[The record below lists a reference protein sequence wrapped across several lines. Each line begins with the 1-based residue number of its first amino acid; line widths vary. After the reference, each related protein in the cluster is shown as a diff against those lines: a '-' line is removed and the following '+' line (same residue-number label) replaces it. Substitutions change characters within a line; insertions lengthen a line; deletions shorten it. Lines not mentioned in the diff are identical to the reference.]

1 MTAAEQSKRGA
12 LFTVISAVLLGGCS
26 SAVVVDSSF
35 PTPLVEPLPARV
47 GLLFSDDLYDYIHTE
62 ALPQQSTWTI
72 DLGDANVA
80 MLEPLLQTMFAEA
93 RIVDTLPLD
102 PADRASLDGVIVPA
116 LEKFEF
122 DIPFG
127 ERDEFVEVWMQYRL
141 TVYRPDGQIAAE
153 WPVSGYGK
161 FETGGKRVEAVEQAA
176 IFAMREV
183 GATISTKFA
192 EQPDVGYW
200 LEEVQDA
207 TSSPN
212 ATNAP

>member
-1 MTAAEQSKRGA
+1 MTLSEQARRGA
-12 LFTVISAVLLGGCS
+12 LTAVLGALVLSGCS
-26 SAVVVDSSF
+26 SAVVVESLF

-47 GLLFSDDLYDYIHTE
+47 GLIFSDDLYDYIHIE
-62 ALPQQSTWTI
+62 SLPQNSTWTI

-80 MLEPLLQTMFAEA
+80 MLEPLLQTMFDEA
-93 RIVDTLPLD
+93 RTIDGLPLS
-102 PADRASLDGVIVPA
+102 PSELANLDGVIEPA

-127 ERDEFVEVWMQYRL
+127 ERDQFVEVWMQYRL
-141 TVYRPDGQIAAE
+141 IVYRPDGEIAAE

-212 ATNAP
+212 

>member
-1 MTAAEQSKRGA
+1 MAPGLTQRVAPTLA
-12 LFTVISAVLLGGCS
+12 LVAVAFGGCS
-26 SAVVVDSSF
+26 SAVVVESSF

-47 GLLFSDDLYDYIHTE
+47 GVFFTDELYDYIHSE

-80 MLEPLLQTMFAEA
+80 MLEPLLKTMFVET
-93 RIVDTLPLD
+93 RMVDGIELTPTE
-102 PADRASLDGVIVPA
+102 

-127 ERDEFVEVWMQYRL
+127 ERDEFVEVWMQYKL
-141 TVYRPDGQIAAE
+141 TLYRADGRMVIE

-161 FETGGKRVEAVEQAA
+161 FETGGKRVDAVEQAA

-200 LEEVQDA
+200 LQEVQDA
-207 TSSPN
+207 AGNPN
-212 ATNAP
+212 AAILQ

>member
-1 MTAAEQSKRGA
+1 MA
-12 LFTVISAVLLGGCS
+12 VIVVAVGGCS

-35 PTPLVEPLPARV
+35 PTPLIEPLGASV
-47 GLLFSDDLYDYIHTE
+47 GLHFSDDLYDYIHSE
-62 ALPQQSTWTI
+62 ALPRQSTWTI

-80 MLEPLLQTMFAEA
+80 MLEPLLQTMFVET
-93 RIVDTLPLD
+93 RNVDTLPLSES
-102 PADRASLDGVIVPA
+102 DRAGLDAVIEPV

-141 TVYRPDGQIAAE
+141 MLYRPDGEVITE

-207 TSSPN
+207 TGN
-212 ATNAP
+212 TNSAAIR

>member
-1 MTAAEQSKRGA
+1 VGVF
-12 LFTVISAVLLGGCS
+12 FT
-26 SAVVVDSSF
+26 D
-35 PTPLVEPLPARV
+35 E
-47 GLLFSDDLYDYIHTE
+47 LYDYIHSE

-80 MLEPLLQTMFAEA
+80 MLEPLLKTMFVET
-93 RIVDTLPLD
+93 RMVDGIELTPTE
-102 PADRASLDGVIVPA
+102 RATLDGVIVPE

-127 ERDEFVEVWMQYRL
+127 ERDEFVEVWMQYKL
-141 TVYRPDGQIAAE
+141 TLYRADGRMVIE

-161 FETGGKRVEAVEQAA
+161 FETGGKRVDAVEQAA

-200 LEEVQDA
+200 LQEVQDA
-207 TSSPN
+207 AGNPN
-212 ATNAP
+212 AAILQ

>member
-1 MTAAEQSKRGA
+1 MTAPGQLLRGA
-12 LFTVISAVLLGGCS
+12 PALAVIGAWLCGCS

-47 GLLFSDDLYDYIHTE
+47 GLFFSDELYDYIHSE

-80 MLEPLLQTMFAEA
+80 MLEPLLRTMFVET
-93 RIVDTLPLD
+93 RTLDTLPLSA
-102 PADRASLDGVIVPA
+102 ADRADLDGVIVPV

-127 ERDEFVEVWMQYRL
+127 ERDEFVEVWMQYQIGL
-141 TVYRPDGQIAAE
+141 YRTDGQVVLE

-207 TSSPN
+207 TGN
-212 ATNAP
+212 ANVAIVR

>member
-1 MTAAEQSKRGA
+1 MQRGA
-12 LFTVISAVLLGGCS
+12 PGLALVAVMLGGCS
-26 SAVVVDSSF
+26 SAVVVDNTF

-47 GLLFSDDLYDYIHTE
+47 GLFFSDELYDYIHSE

-80 MLEPLLQTMFAEA
+80 MLEPLLQAMFVETQ
-93 RIVDTLPLD
+93 TLEDLQLTETQL
-102 PADRASLDGVIVPA
+102 ATLDGIIVPE

-127 ERDEFVEVWMQYRL
+127 ERDEFVEVWMQYKI
-141 TVYRPDGQIAAE
+141 TVYRPDGQIVVE

-161 FETGGKRVEAVEQAA
+161 FETGGRRVDAVEQAA
-176 IFAMREV
+176 VFAMREV

-207 TSSPN
+207 RGNPN
-212 ATNAP
+212 AAIIR

>member
-1 MTAAEQSKRGA
+1 MTTAEQYRPGA
-12 LFTVISAVLLGGCS
+12 LLAVLGALALGGCS
-26 SAVVVDSSF
+26 SAVVVDSLF

-62 ALPQQSTWTI
+62 ALPRQSTWTI

-80 MLEPLLQTMFAEA
+80 MLEPLLQTMFEEA
-93 RIVDTLPLD
+93 RTIETFPLSAGD
-102 PADRASLDGVIVPA
+102 WANLDGVIEPA

-141 TVYRPDGQIAAE
+141 IVYRPDGEIAAE

-200 LEEVQDA
+200 LEEVRDA
-207 TSSPN
+207 VSGPN
-212 ATNAP
+212 ATIDP

>member
-1 MTAAEQSKRGA
+1 MTATGHKLRASPALAIVAVWLGA
-12 LFTVISAVLLGGCS
+12 CS
-26 SAVVVDSSF
+26 SSVVVDSSF

-47 GLLFSDDLYDYIHTE
+47 GLYFSDELYDYIHSE

-80 MLEPLLQTMFAEA
+80 MLEPLLRTMFVET
-93 RIVDTLPLD
+93 RTLETLPLS
-102 PADRASLDGVIVPA
+102 PGEQANLDGVIVPV

-127 ERDEFVEVWMQYRL
+127 ERDEFVEVWMQYQIGL
-141 TVYRPDGQIAAE
+141 YRTDGQVVLQ

-207 TSSPN
+207 TGN
-212 ATNAP
+212 ANAAIVR

>member
-1 MTAAEQSKRGA
+1 MAPGLTQRVAPTLA
-12 LFTVISAVLLGGCS
+12 LVAVALGGCS
-26 SAVVVDSSF
+26 SAVVVESSF

-47 GLLFSDDLYDYIHTE
+47 GVFFTDELYDYIHSE

-80 MLEPLLQTMFAEA
+80 MLEPLLKTMFVET
-93 RIVDTLPLD
+93 RMVDGVELTPTE
-102 PADRASLDGVIVPA
+102 RATLDGVIVPE

-127 ERDEFVEVWMQYRL
+127 ERDEFVEVWMQYKL
-141 TVYRPDGQIAAE
+141 TLYRADGRVVIE

-161 FETGGKRVEAVEQAA
+161 FETGGKRVDAVEQAA

-200 LEEVQDA
+200 LQEVQDA
-207 TSSPN
+207 AGNPN
-212 ATNAP
+212 AAILQ

>member
-1 MTAAEQSKRGA
+1 MAAGQSKRGA
-12 LFTVISAVLLGGCS
+12 LFTVLGALVLGGCS
-26 SAVVVDSSF
+26 SAVVVDSRF

-47 GLLFSDDLYDYIHTE
+47 GLLFSDELYDYIHIE

-80 MLEPLLQTMFAEA
+80 MLEPLLQTMFEEA
-93 RIVDTLPLD
+93 RTVDDLPLS
-102 PADRASLDGVIVPA
+102 PADSASLDGVIEPA

-141 TVYRPDGQIAAE
+141 IVYRPNGEIAAE

-212 ATNAP
+212 ATITP

>member
-1 MTAAEQSKRGA
+1 VTAPEQSRRGA
-12 LFTVISAVLLGGCS
+12 LTAVLSALALGGCS
-26 SAVVVDSSF
+26 SAVVVDSRF

-80 MLEPLLQTMFAEA
+80 MLEPLLQTMFEEA
-93 RIVDTLPLD
+93 RTIDDLPLS
-102 PADRASLDGVIVPA
+102 PSDRASLDGVIEPA

-141 TVYRPDGQIAAE
+141 IVYRPDGEIAAE

-207 TSSPN
+207 ARSPN
-212 ATNAP
+212 ATNTR